1 MKEAHSIMYKV
12 LIIDDEE
19 SVREAI
25 KILGEWEKLEIDEVI
40 EAQDGKTGM
49 SLLSEKKPDIVLLDM
64 HMPEMNGVEFLQAV
78 EKEYSHAVNIVISG
92 FDDYEF
98 TRQAIRSKVFDYLLK
113 PVNGQQLNT
122 ALSNAINSIQTRRE
136 KQRDNL
142 ERSAKMNL
150 SLQTLKEKI
159 FISAIDGSFN
169 TYTNG
174 SYLKMIGVD
183 DSVRCYGIAIIRIL
197 NFSRVSKSDFG
208 NDSDTLYFA
217 IINITDEICRQ
228 YIKLFCYRNSRAE
241 KEIVLVLLDDHES
254 TEEVRRLTYEALKR
268 VVRKLRELL
277 GIEAVVG
284 IGCLNSGFSVLA
296 GSYKTAITYLNG
308 INLLEPG
315 ESVVSESSKRI
326 NVQRYSILN
335 KMALIKN
342 ALENG
347 SLEYAIN
354 ILREHINKI
363 KESNYFSL
371 REASKTLNEFIFM
384 MNDIALEI
392 DMGSDLLQ
400 DFKSSIE
407 ARGVCFDYAGFE
419 EFTSL
424 LCSITTYFYEKVR
437 RQMKSSQK
445 FDTQSIKDYVD
456 KNYYQEIKI
465 SMFAEKY
472 YLSKVYIMKLFKQ
485 VYGCSIYEYVQKVR
499 MGKAIELLEDSK
511 INIQNISQMVGYSNN
526 NYFSKAF
533 KNYYHI
539 SPSGYRMTVLKQI
552 KAI

>member
-1 MKEAHSIMYKV
+1 
-12 LIIDDEE
+12 
-19 SVREAI
+19 
-25 KILGEWEKLEIDEVI
+25 
-40 EAQDGKTGM
+40 
-49 SLLSEKKPDIVLLDM
+49 
-64 HMPEMNGVEFLQAV
+64 
-78 EKEYSHAVNIVISG
+78 
-92 FDDYEF
+92 
-98 TRQAIRSKVFDYLLK
+98 
-113 PVNGQQLNT
+113 
-122 ALSNAINSIQTRRE
+122 
-136 KQRDNL
+136 
-142 ERSAKMNL
+142 
-150 SLQTLKEKI
+150 
-159 FISAIDGSFN
+159 
-169 TYTNG
+169 
-174 SYLKMIGVD
+174 
-183 DSVRCYGIAIIRIL
+183 
-197 NFSRVSKSDFG
+197 
-208 NDSDTLYFA
+208 
-217 IINITDEICRQ
+217 
-228 YIKLFCYRNSRAE
+228 
-241 KEIVLVLLDDHES
+241 VLVLLDDHES